1 MKTDSPWSG
10 ALLALAMLLALVSG
24 CSAPTQPTV
33 APSGPVDQPTESA
46 QVPLPDMGP
55 LVVGYMP
62 VLAYAPLFVAV
73 EKGYLQEQGF
83 EIELQSFRSG
93 SYMIAPLSTGLIDA
107 GAGETGTAL
116 FNAIALELDVRVVG
130 ALSSQ
135 PTGYGAVPLLVR
147 KDLFDSGEISSPAD
161 LKGRRVALN
170 VERGMAEY
178 LLAEALAQ
186 AALSVDDVQL
196 VTLPFPDVP
205 AALENRAVDAA
216 ILPHPLAAK
225 AIGSGSAA
233 VLLEGDSIVDTP
245 QNGVLYFGQRLL
257 DPANREAGVRF
268 LVAYLKA
275 ARDLQGDGWR
285 SDANATILN
294 KYTNVPTASIQA
306 GVAYYSEPN
315 GEINRSSTERIQQYL
330 VGRGY
335 TEVTEPLPLSE
346 FIDDSFMTEAL
357 ERLGRFER

>member
-1 MKTDSPWSG
+1 MKTNYPWFG
-10 ALLALAMLLALVSG
+10 ALLALAVLLALVSG
-24 CSAPTQPTV
+24 CSPPIQPTV
-33 APSGPVDQPTESA
+33 APSGPADQPIEPA
-46 QVPLPDMGP
+46 QVPLPDMGT
-55 LVVGYMP
+55 LVIGYMP
-62 VLAYAPLFVAV
+62 SLAFAPFFVAV

-83 EIELQSFRSG
+83 EVELQSFRSG
-93 SYMIAPLSTGLIDA
+93 SFMIAPLGTGLLDA
-107 GAGETGTAL
+107 AGGETGTAL

-135 PTGYGAVPLLVR
+135 PPGYGAVPLLVR
-147 KDLFDSGEISSPAD
+147 KDLFDAGEIKAPAD
-161 LKGRRVALN
+161 LKGRKVALN

-178 LLAEALAQ
+178 LLSEALAQ
-186 AALSVDDVQL
+186 AALTVDDVEL
-196 VTLPFPDVP
+196 VTLPFPEVP
-205 AALENRAVDAA
+205 AALENQAVDAA

-225 AIGSGSAA
+225 ALGAGSAT

-294 KYTNVPTASIQA
+294 KYTNVPVASIQA
-306 GVAYYSEPN
+306 GVPYYSEPN
-315 GEINRSSTERIQQYL
+315 GEINRSSTERIQQYV

-335 TEVTEPLPLSE
+335 TEVTELLPLSD

-357 ERLGRFER
+357 ERLGRFED